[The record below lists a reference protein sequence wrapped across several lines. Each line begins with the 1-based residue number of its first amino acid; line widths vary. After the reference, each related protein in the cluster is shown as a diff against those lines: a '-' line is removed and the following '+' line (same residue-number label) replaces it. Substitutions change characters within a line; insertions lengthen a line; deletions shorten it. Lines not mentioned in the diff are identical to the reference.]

1 MLIRNLFN
9 KVSEGMSLVEMK
21 TRLSGLSM
29 NIVMRM
35 VAGKGYFGSGEV
47 EEGKRFQEMIRE
59 VFELSGASN
68 LADYL
73 PVLSWFVDLKGME
86 KRMRSV
92 LAKFDEFFQKLID
105 ERRSFS
111 KAKMENST
119 GKTMIDSFLRLQESD
134 PDIYSDD
141 IIKGQVMTM
150 ITAGTDTSSATMEW
164 AMSLLLNNPDIL
176 NKARAELD
184 HVVGNNRLI
193 DECDYPKLP
202 YLQSIISETLRLYPV
217 APLLVAHNSSEDCS
231 VGGYHIPKGTMLMV
245 NAWAIH
251 RDPNVWEDP
260 TAFRPE
266 RHGKQIVV
274 EAADAYKLIPFG
286 MGRRACPGAGLAHR
300 VVSLALGAL
309 IQCFEWER
317 VGEDLLDMSEGQGL
331 TMPKVKALEAMC
343 KARECMRHVLDTI

>member
-47 EEGKRFQEMIRE
+47 EEGKRFQEVIRE

-68 LADYL
+68 PADYL

-86 KRMRSV
+86 KRMLSV
-92 LAKFDEFFQKLID
+92 LAKFDGFFQNLID

-111 KAKMENST
+111 KTNMEDSA
-119 GKTMIDSFLRLQESD
+119 GKTMIDSFLKLQESD
-134 PDIYSDD
+134 PDTYSDD

-150 ITAGTDTSSATMEW
+150 ITAGTDTSAATMEW

-193 DECDYPKLP
+193 DESDYSKLP

-217 APLLVAHNSSEDCS
+217 APLLVPHNSSEDCII
-231 VGGYHIPKGTMLMV
+231 GGYHIPKGTMLMV

-260 TAFRPE
+260 TIFRPE
-266 RHGKQIVV
+266 RHG
-274 EAADAYKLIPFG
+274 
-286 MGRRACPGAGLAHR
+286 
-300 VVSLALGAL
+300 
-309 IQCFEWER
+309 
-317 VGEDLLDMSEGQGL
+317 
-331 TMPKVKALEAMC
+331 
-343 KARECMRHVLDTI
+343 